1 MNAMPSQNTANMDRR
16 HWSRRISQLDP
27 ARDYHEIY
35 RILAAHEFPWD
46 INQSLS
52 FALYRT
58 YAVPSIGRL
67 LFETG
72 EFTQRTQKRYDDTT
86 LILDA
91 VLEHGLAS
99 PVGRAAVRRMNQM
112 HGAYD
117 ISNDDKLYVLCAF
130 VVMPIRWLDNYGW
143 RRLTEAERVASAN
156 YYVELGRQMGIKDIP
171 RTHQEFGALLD
182 QFEHERFG
190 FDEGA
195 LAVSEAT
202 LRLMA
207 TFPPSRFAPRAA
219 VNWFAKALMD
229 DPLLDAFHYRRP
241 SRWER
246 GLAGGAL
253 RLRASVVRLLPPRK
267 EPFYARQLSSI
278 RSYPHGYDVAR
289 LGTFP
294 GGCPVPRAVGHR
306 ADTP

>member
-1 MNAMPSQNTANMDRR
+1 
-16 HWSRRISQLDP
+16 
-27 ARDYHEIY
+27 
-35 RILAAHEFPWD
+35 
-46 INQSLS
+46 
-52 FALYRT
+52 
-58 YAVPSIGRL
+58 
-67 LFETG
+67 
-72 EFTQRTQKRYDDTT
+72 
-86 LILDA
+86 
-91 VLEHGLAS
+91 
-99 PVGRAAVRRMNQM
+99 MNQM

-117 ISNDDKLYVLCAF
+117 ISNDDKLYVLSAF
-130 VVMPIRWLDNYGW
+130 VVMPIRWLDTYGW

-156 YYVELGRQMGIKDIP
+156 YYVELGRHMGIKDIP
-171 RTHQEFGALLD
+171 RTHQEFGAFLD

-294 GGCPVPRAVGHR
+294 GGCPVPT
-306 ADTP
+306 ADGTST